1 MIKTWPVDS
10 CLSNTTG
17 KASEEILKK
26 GPNKPMTANPTG
38 SQPEPWLCAQEEA
51 QPWGPGGHTTLP
63 GAGTGLS
70 QSSHTDLVE
79 RSCNATGLRLIM
91 TLKQPQ

>member
-38 SQPEPWLCAQEEA
+38 SQPEP
-51 QPWGPGGHTTLP
+51 
-63 GAGTGLS
+63 
-70 QSSHTDLVE
+70 
-79 RSCNATGLRLIM
+79 
-91 TLKQPQ
+91 